1 MDELM
6 LKVLEEPNRI
16 INGEQYNDLY
26 KLFTQTMTDE
36 AARSFLAANYMM
48 THDFYSQ
55 YVNNGYLENDLRLT
69 ADLNDGIRKVEDQS
83 QVGALVNNLTPEIE
97 QNTQSQYAQANIQAA
112 KAYYPQAQANNLD
125 EQDTQGYSSAKADWQ
140 DLTQDLNYSVAE
152 GNEELGAREKERWQA
167 KTQNNQSDTK
177 WSAYSLVQGLVSKLS
192 SQHFD
197 EGGSRKNN
205 QGIEIE
211 GNVEKASDGDLV
223 ITARYPD
230 INMGREIIDFSLPA
244 EILDKSALETVV
256 DNVNSTTNMIPPILV
271 GATVYN
277 LLDSP
282 FSIRSSKN
290 TNVVS
295 QITNRTGLGW
305 KVGDNNIY
313 KLTAKGTEPSWSTVR
328 ARFWKN
334 EARNLSSVERYGVEN
349 VERMKKGLAPRRY
362 NPDKG
367 GMESMELSHEPI
379 PRRSGGTEIVPRWP
393 QEHAE
398 IDPFRYPGY

>member
-16 INGEQYNDLY
+16 ITGEQYNDLY
-26 KLFTQTMTDE
+26 KYFTETMTDE

-55 YVNNGYLENDLRLT
+55 YVNNGYLEDDLRLT
-69 ADLNDGIRKVEDQS
+69 DLNGNQKVEVQS
-83 QVGALVNNLTPEIE
+83 RVGALLNNLTPELE
-97 QNTQSQYAQANIQAA
+97 QNMQSQYAQENIQAA
-112 KAYYPQAQANNLD
+112 KTYYPQAQANTSD
-125 EQDTQGYSSAKADWQ
+125 EQNSQGYSLVKADWQ
-140 DLTQDLNYSVAE
+140 DLSQDLNYSVAD
-152 GNEELGAREKERWQA
+152 GNEELRNREQERRQ
-167 KTQNNQSDTK
+167 TEPQNNQSDMK
-177 WSAYSLVQGLVSKLS
+177 WSDYPIVQGLASKLS
-192 SQHFD
+192 SVHFD
-197 EGGSRKNN
+197 EDGVQKNN
-205 QGIEIE
+205 QEVEIE
-211 GNVEKASDGDLV
+211 GNVVKASDGELV
-223 ITARYPD
+223 IAARYPD
-230 INMGREIIDFSLPA
+230 INIGQKFSGFSLPSD
-244 EILDKSALETVV
+244 ILDKPALETVV
-256 DNVNSTTNMIPPILV
+256 DNVNSTTSLIPPILV
-271 GATVYN
+271 GATLFN

-295 QITNRTGLGW
+295 QITNRTEIGW
-305 KVGDNNIY
+305 KLGDNNIY
-313 KLTAKGTEPSWSTVR
+313 KLTVKGTEPSWSTVR

-379 PRRSGGTEIVPRWP
+379 PRRSGGTEVVPRWP